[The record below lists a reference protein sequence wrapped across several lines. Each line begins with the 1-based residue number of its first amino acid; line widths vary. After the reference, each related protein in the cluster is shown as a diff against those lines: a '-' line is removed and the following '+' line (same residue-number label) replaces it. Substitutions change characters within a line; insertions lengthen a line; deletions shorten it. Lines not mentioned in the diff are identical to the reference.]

1 MIPSAAGAD
10 CLFYIIIVKPVTLI
24 QSCVVQLVRRLIFCQ
39 KVRGSNPALTTF
51 FRVFESF
58 QGFLPFVVLE
68 SVIVYLNPQQLFSVQ
83 KTHFFVII
91 LTESAFKS

>member
-1 MIPSAAGAD
+1 MA
-10 CLFYIIIVKPVTLI
+10 
-24 QSCVVQLVRRLIFCQ
+24 QLVKRLIFYQ

-68 SVIVYLNPQQLFSVQ
+68 SVIVYLNPQQLFSIQ
-83 KTHFFVII
+83 KTHFLLLF
-91 LTESAFKS
+91 

>member
-1 MIPSAAGAD
+1 MIMPITVSKYHVAQWVAR
-10 CLFYIIIVKPVTLI
+10 LTFY
-24 QSCVVQLVRRLIFCQ
+24 Q

-91 LTESAFKS
+91 LTESAFNL